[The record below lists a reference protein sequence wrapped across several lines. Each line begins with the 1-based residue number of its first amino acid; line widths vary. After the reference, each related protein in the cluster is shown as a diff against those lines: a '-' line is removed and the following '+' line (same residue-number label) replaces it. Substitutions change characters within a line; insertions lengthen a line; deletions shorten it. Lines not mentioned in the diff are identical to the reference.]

1 MRTTI
6 NRQLICMEDLA
17 IGFGTVT
24 QTRSGKQVQ
33 VTRINTGDLPYD
45 GVSTLGD
52 KVNLITTKAQEAQ
65 ESASSASTSAIV
77 CAAFASVDY
86 AGFSVVDGELIATL
100 TDAATATPSIVDGE
114 FILTY

>member
-1 MRTTI
+1 MRTEI
-6 NRQLICMEDLA
+6 NRQLIGMEDLA

-24 QTRSGKQVQ
+24 QTRSGKQVSI
-33 VTRINTGDLPYD
+33 TKINTGDLPYD

-52 KVNLITTKAQEAQ
+52 KVSLVTTKTQEAQ
-65 ESASSASTSAIV
+65 EAAASASTSAIV
-77 CAAFASVDY
+77 CAAYASIDY
-86 AGFSVVDGELIATL
+86 AGFTVIDGELIATL